1 MISRLFIRISTAAL
15 LAAVLLSGCAGYG
28 VTRAHYVVYDA
39 DQNVVR
45 QIDFQSGK
53 EYGAFSAR
61 LNEAG
66 FTVHAV
72 DVQAFDGQQ
81 IEAGMWQSF
90 WVNAIDGAKLG
101 ASGGASASAKNF
113 PGLAE

>member
-1 MISRLFIRISTAAL
+1 MISRFLIAAL
-15 LAAVLLSGCAGYG
+15 LAAVLLSACAGYG

-53 EYGAFSAR
+53 EYGAFSAH
-61 LNEAG
+61 LSETD
-66 FTVHAV
+66 FKVHAV

-90 WVNAIDGAKLG
+90 WVNAIEGAKLG
-101 ASGGASASAKNF
+101 ASGGTSGGALKF
-113 PGLAE
+113 PGLTK